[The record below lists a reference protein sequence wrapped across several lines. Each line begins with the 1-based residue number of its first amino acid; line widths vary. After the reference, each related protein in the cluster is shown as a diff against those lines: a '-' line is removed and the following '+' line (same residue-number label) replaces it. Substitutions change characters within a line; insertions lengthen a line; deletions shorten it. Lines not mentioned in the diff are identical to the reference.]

1 MVQVEVASLRHV
13 SEIVEVHH
21 SDLGPLRAW
30 TRGGWREA
38 SPEELDPCRWVLNG
52 GPWMS
57 VETCAIHINNLLLRG
72 QTPMVALEGDRVVG
86 EAELIVGDEGCRRGL
101 VAHVSVIQ
109 VHRDFRGRGVGRALV
124 ESAVEATRDLGAR
137 TLTVVPEDEAKGFYG
152 ATGFRPA
159 ERWVEVDV
167 SPGDLPD
174 PKMEAGLA
182 SPDLEDFEGMEL
194 VVGRY
199 QSGVDVA
206 LSLLERFA
214 GCDVLGTGKF
224 WTGAVEGVEFISH
237 VRDVPFLGARIVYAW
252 VRPSSRR
259 ERELEARLA
268 LSASLALAGSPVRTL
283 VPEGLAD
290 QLRAARRR
298 VVEFWAREVAP

>member
-1 MVQVEVASLRHV
+1 MEVASLQHV
-13 SEIVEVHH
+13 AGIVEVHR
-21 SDLGPLRAW
+21 SDLQYPRMW
-30 TRGGWREA
+30 TPGGWRETT
-38 SPEELDPCRWVLNG
+38 PDEVDPCQWVLNG

-57 VETCAIHINNLLLRG
+57 IETCAIHLNNLLLNG
-72 QTPMVALEGDRVVG
+72 QLPLVALEGGKVVG
-86 EAELIVGDEGCRRGL
+86 EAELLAGDEGQRRGL
-101 VAHVSVIQ
+101 VAHLSVIK

-124 ESAVEATRDLGAR
+124 ESAVEVTRDMGSRA
-137 TLTVVPEDEAKGFYG
+137 LTVVPEDEAKGFYR
-152 ATGFRPA
+152 ATGFRP
-159 ERWVEVDV
+159 EEGWVEVDV
-167 SPGDLPD
+167 SPNDLPE
-174 PKMEAGLA
+174 PKMEAELA

-206 LSLLERFA
+206 LSLLEEFV

-224 WTGAVEGVEFISH
+224 WTGVVEGVEFISH
-237 VRDVPFLGARIVYAW
+237 VRDVPFLGARIAYAW
-252 VRPSSRR
+252 ARPSSRR